1 MDANREGSTARPGWL
16 RVMAVALLALAGSV
30 VAHAAGY
37 PERPV
42 TLIVPGPPGGSGD
55 ITARLLAKELAAGWG
70 QPVLVENRPG
80 GGGIVGAQALLRAP
94 ADGYTLMMGN
104 TGVNAI
110 NYSLYPKLPYTPA
123 DMAGIADV
131 LVFSNVLVVK
141 ADSPARSV
149 ADLKRLAAARPGGLA
164 FSSSGIGQTTH
175 LSGELFKLR
184 TGIEA
189 LHVPY
194 KGANLGLAAVMSGE
208 VAFMFDNL
216 PSAEGQLRAGTVRAL
231 AVTGAERVAALP
243 QVPTMAQAGVDDF
256 VVTGW
261 FGLVARAGT
270 PQAVIDA
277 VHQAVATILARKE
290 FGQRLQQLGGRPGVL
305 GPAAFDAF
313 MRSEREQWGKA
324 VKASGATAE

>member
-1 MDANREGSTARPGWL
+1 MNANLYGKAVVRAWL
-16 RVMAVALLALAGSV
+16 RLAGIALLALPWSEAV
-30 VAHAAGY
+30 PAASY
-37 PERPV
+37 PDRPV

-55 ITARLLAKELAAGWG
+55 ITARLLARELAGAWG
-70 QPVLVENRPG
+70 QPVLVENRAG
-80 GGGIVGAQALLRAP
+80 GGGIVGAQALMRAP

-110 NYSLYPKLPYTPA
+110 NYSLYPKLPYTAA

-141 ADSPARSV
+141 ADSPVRSV
-149 ADLKRLAAARPGGLA
+149 SDLKRVASAQPGRLS

-184 TGIEA
+184 TGIDA

-231 AVTGAERVAALP
+231 AVTGAERVPGLP

-261 FGLVARAGT
+261 FGLVARGGT
-270 PQAVIDA
+270 PQPVIDA
-277 VHQAVATILARKE
+277 VYRSVAGILARQD
-290 FGQRLQQLGGRPGVL
+290 FAQRLQQLGGRAGVL

>member
-1 MDANREGSTARPGWL
+1 MNANLHGKVAGRTWL
-16 RVMAVALLALAGSV
+16 RLIGIVLLALSWSGA
-30 VAHAAGY
+30 AHAAGY

-55 ITARLLAKELAAGWG
+55 ITARLVAKELAGAWG

-80 GGGIVGAQALLRAP
+80 AGGIVGAQALMRAP

-110 NYSLYPKLPYTPA
+110 NYSLYPKLPYMAA
-123 DMAGIADV
+123 DIAGIADV
-131 LVFSNVLVVK
+131 LVFPNVLVVK
-141 ADSPARSV
+141 ADSPVRDV
-149 ADLKRLAAARPGGLA
+149 ADLKRLAAAQRGRLT

-184 TGIEA
+184 TGIDA

-216 PSAEGQLRAGTVRAL
+216 PSAEAQLRAGTVRAL
-231 AVTGAERVAALP
+231 AVTGAERVPGLP

-270 PQAVIDA
+270 PQPAIDA
-277 VHQAVATILARKE
+277 VHRAVADILARKE
-290 FGQRLQQLGGRPGVL
+290 FAQRLRQLGGRPGVL
-305 GPAAFDAF
+305 APAAFDAF
-313 MRSEREQWGKA
+313 MRNEREQWGRA